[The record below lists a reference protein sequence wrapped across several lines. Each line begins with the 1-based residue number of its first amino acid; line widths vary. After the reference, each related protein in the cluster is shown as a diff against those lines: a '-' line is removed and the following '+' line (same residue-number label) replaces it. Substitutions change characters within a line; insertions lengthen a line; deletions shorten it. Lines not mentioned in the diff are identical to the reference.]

1 MKFEVYYGIGK
12 TTKAI
17 RMAKINKILNK
28 NKTYVYLPDKVW
40 RPQLVSRDGAT
51 YPVSKELLND
61 KDLNLEPNSTIIID
75 DAQYLN
81 QKVIAILI
89 EHAINKNVTV
99 YCFCEFLDKYGTFT
113 RIGNY
118 LLNAATDIKKIKN
131 NKIWGFI
138 KYIFRLL
145 FRRNRNV

>member
-1 MKFEVYYGIGK
+1 MKFEVYYGLGK

-17 RMAKINKILNK
+17 RTAKINKILNK

-40 RPQLVSRDGAT
+40 RPQLASRDGVT

-81 QKVIAILI
+81 QKVLGLLI
-89 EHAINKNVTV
+89 EQAINKNVTV
-99 YCFCEFLDKYGTFT
+99 YCFCEFLDTDGTFT
-113 RIGNY
+113 RIGSD
-118 LLNAATDIKKIKN
+118 LLNIATDIKKIKT
-131 NKIWGFI
+131 NKIWRFI
-138 KYIFRLL
+138 KNIFRLL